1 MDTNR
6 LNTPESFYLVWKQT
20 VRARPKMEHALNNCF
35 LLARGWSTV
44 INECLSNSLPVLCP
58 YLEIA
63 LCVVAYGAYLG
74 SSLANND
81 VSTIAAL
88 PDGVAVA

>member
-1 MDTNR
+1 
-6 LNTPESFYLVWKQT
+6 
-20 VRARPKMEHALNNCF
+20 MEHALNNCF

-63 LCVVAYGAYLG
+63 LCVVAYWAYLR

-81 VSTIAAL
+81 VATVTAL
-88 PDGVAVA
+88 PDGIAIA